1 MHVRVGTVRAMASER
16 KPLKVILAER
26 VGRITEER
34 PAQLAKRCYYQS
46 GTKKGRKVSPRGL
59 GYALDGR
66 PDGIQPS
73 IDVIEALAVALG
85 CNAWELLVDEDEV
98 RQQAIERMLGRKP
111 PQT

>member
-1 MHVRVGTVRAMASER
+1 MRAMTSQR
-16 KPLKVILAER
+16 KSLKVILAER
-26 VGRITEER
+26 VASKTEER

-46 GTKKGRKVSPRGL
+46 GKKKGQKVSPRGV

-73 IDVIEALAVALG
+73 IDVIEALAVALD
-85 CNAWELLVDEDEV
+85 CNAWELLVDDDEV
-98 RQQAIERMLGRKP
+98 RRQAVERILGRKP